1 MNNFITTDIGSME
14 YDKDFWN
21 YMRGQ
26 KHVEDRL
33 AAGKNRNNGTYR
45 LPLTSNKAF
54 LKALSEKS
62 IFRKLG
68 KVVKANEPDGT
79 IFVSDAEEM
88 AQCQFLSP
96 GS

>member
-26 KHVEDRL
+26 KYVEDRL

-45 LPLTSNKAF
+45 LPLISNKAF
-54 LKALSEKS
+54 LKALSEKVFS
-62 IFRKLG
+62 VSLEKL
-68 KVVKANEPDGT
+68 
-79 IFVSDAEEM
+79 
-88 AQCQFLSP
+88 
-96 GS
+96 